1 MPWLELKIDTDAHYA
16 QSIEDALSEAG
27 ALSVTLS
34 DRHDEPLYEPALGT
48 TPLWS
53 ATRVTGLFEAG
64 MDCPAVLAQLTQ
76 RFGPTVILKSRLD
89 TLADQ
94 PWERAWMEHFA
105 PMQFGQRLW
114 ICPSWCAAP
123 DPTAV
128 NIFMDPG
135 LAFGTGTHPTTALC
149 LEWLDSHPPVELTV
163 IDYGCGSGILAVA
176 AALLGARRVVA
187 VDHDPQALL
196 ATRGNAQRNGV
207 ADRVETYLPKDTPTR
222 AADAL
227 IANIL
232 ANPLRELAAH
242 FAHLVKCGGTLTLSG
257 ILAEQTD
264 DVAAAYHD
272 AFRIDPAVTQSGW
285 VRLDGARN
293 VNPRNGS

>member
-1 MPWLELKIDTDAHYA
+1 MAWLELKIDTQAHYA
-16 QSIEDALSEAG
+16 QLIEDALTEAG

-34 DRHDEPLYEPALGT
+34 DTHDEPLYEPALGT
-48 TPLWS
+48 TPLWR

-64 MDCPAVLAQLTQ
+64 MDCPALLAHMTQ
-76 RFGPTVILKSRLD
+76 HFGPAVMVQSRID
-89 TLADQ
+89 ALADQ

-105 PMQFGQRLW
+105 PTQFGQRVW

-123 DPTAV
+123 DPSAV

-149 LEWLDSHPPVELTV
+149 LEWLDANPPVERTV

-176 AALLGARRVVA
+176 AAMLGAHRVIA

-196 ATRGNAQRNGV
+196 ATRENAQRNGV
-207 ADRVETYLPKDTPTR
+207 AACIETYLPEHAPEV
-222 AADAL
+222 AADTL

-232 ANPLRELAAH
+232 ANPLRELAAR
-242 FAHLVKCGGTLTLSG
+242 FARLVNCGGTLTLSG
-257 ILAEQTD
+257 ILAEQANE
-264 DVAAAYHD
+264 VATAYQD
-272 AFRIDPAVTQSGW
+272 TFTLRPAVVQHGW
-285 VRLDGARN
+285 VRLGGTRQC
-293 VNPRNGS
+293 

>member
-1 MPWLELKIDTDAHYA
+1 MV
-16 QSIEDALSEAG
+16 AG

-34 DRHDEPLYEPALGT
+34 DTHDEPLYEPALGT
-48 TPLWS
+48 TPLWRY
-53 ATRVTGLFEAG
+53 TRVTGLFEAA
-64 MDCPAVLAQLTQ
+64 MDCPAVLAQMMQ
-76 RFGPTVILKSRLD
+76 QFGPAVIAQSRID
-89 TLADQ
+89 ALADQ

-105 PMQFGQRLW
+105 PMQFGQRVW
-114 ICPSWCAAP
+114 ICPSWCAPP
-123 DPTAV
+123 DPDAV

-149 LEWLDSHPPVELTV
+149 LEWLDAHPPIEHTV

-176 AALLGARRVVA
+176 AALLGARRVIA

-196 ATRGNAQRNGV
+196 ATRENAQRNGV
-207 ADRVETYLPKDTPTR
+207 TERVETYLPEHAPAL
-222 AADAL
+222 AADTL

-242 FAHLVKCGGTLTLSG
+242 FAGLVNCGGTLTLSG

-264 DVAAAYHD
+264 EVAAAYRGT
-272 AFRIDPAVTQSGW
+272 FTIQPAVAQQGW
-285 VRLDGARN
+285 VRLDGTRQC
-293 VNPRNGS
+293 

>member
-1 MPWLELKIDTDAHYA
+1 MPWLELKIDTQAQYA
-16 QSIEDALSEAG
+16 QLIEDALTEAG

-34 DRHDEPLYEPALGT
+34 DTHDEPLYEPALGT
-48 TPLWS
+48 TPLWRG
-53 ATRVTGLFEAG
+53 TRVTGLFEAG
-64 MDCPAVLAQLTQ
+64 MDCPALLTDLKQ
-76 RFGPTVILKSRLD
+76 QFGPAVIVQSCID
-89 TLADQ
+89 ALADQ

-105 PMQFGQRLW
+105 PTQFGQRVW

-123 DPTAV
+123 DPSAV

-149 LEWLDSHPPVELTV
+149 LEWLDANPPVERTV

-176 AALLGARRVVA
+176 AAMLGARRVIA

-196 ATRGNAQRNGV
+196 ATRENAQRNGV
-207 ADRVETYLPKDTPTR
+207 AACIETYLPEHAPGV

-232 ANPLRELAAH
+232 ANPLRELAAR
-242 FAHLVKCGGTLTLSG
+242 FARLVNCGGTLTLSG
-257 ILAEQTD
+257 ILAEQANE
-264 DVAAAYHD
+264 VAAAYQD
-272 AFRIDPAVTQSGW
+272 TFTLNPAVVQHGW
-285 VRLDGARN
+285 VRLDGTRQC
-293 VNPRNGS
+293 

>member
-1 MPWLELKIDTDAHYA
+1 MPWLEIKIDTHA
-16 QSIEDALSEAG
+16 QSAQAIEDALLHAG

-34 DRHDEPLYEPALGT
+34 DTHDEPLYEPALGT
-48 TPLWS
+48 TPLWRY
-53 ATRVTGLFEAG
+53 TRVTGLFEAA
-64 MDCPAVLAQLTQ
+64 MNCHSVLTQ
-76 RFGPTVILKSRLD
+76 INQQFGAAVVVQSRID

-105 PMQFGQRLW
+105 PMQFGQHIW
-114 ICPSWCAAP
+114 ICPSWCAPP
-123 DPTAV
+123 DPDAV

-149 LEWLDSHPPVELTV
+149 LEWLDTHPPIQQTV

-176 AALLGARRVVA
+176 AARLGAQRVIA

-196 ATRGNAQRNGV
+196 ATRENAQRNAV
-207 ADRVETYLPKDTPTR
+207 ADRIETFLPEQAPAL

-232 ANPLRELAAH
+232 ANPLRELATR
-242 FAHLVKCGGTLTLSG
+242 FADLVKCGGTLTLSG
-257 ILAEQTD
+257 ILTEQAD
-264 DVAAAYHD
+264 DVIAAYLD
-272 AFRIDPAVTQSGW
+272 TFDIQPAVSQHGW
-285 VRLDGARN
+285 MRL
-293 VNPRNGS
+293 NGTRKC

>member
-1 MPWLELKIDTDAHYA
+1 MPWLELKIDTDAQYA
-16 QSIEDALSEAG
+16 QSIEDSLSAAG

-34 DRHDEPLYEPALGT
+34 DSHDEPLYEPALGT
-48 TPLWS
+48 TPLWR
-53 ATRVTGLFEAG
+53 ATRVTGLFEVG

-105 PMQFGQRLW
+105 PMRFGQRVW
-114 ICPSWCAAP
+114 ICPSWCAPP

-149 LEWLDSHPPVELTV
+149 LEWLDAHPPVELTV

-176 AALLGARRVVA
+176 AALLGARRVIA

-196 ATRGNAQRNGV
+196 ATRENAQRNGV
-207 ADRVETYLPKDTPTR
+207 AERVEPYLPKDVPMLV
-222 AADAL
+222 ADAL

-257 ILAEQTD
+257 ILAEQAD

-272 AFRIDPAVTQSGW
+272 AFRIYPAVMQHGW
-285 VRLDGARN
+285 IRLDGARQC
-293 VNPRNGS
+293 